1 MAFAPPFLGR
11 IAGIA
16 ALVLVCQD
24 SGSTGARQQADIP
37 VVRLEMSPAQAA
49 SPLPALPVTRLD
61 DRPQAADL
69 DRASG
74 VSLTFSEPLPVR
86 DVLLLLV
93 RGTPFSVVFEPSVNG
108 KFVGELSDLSLR
120 QALDAVLDPLAL
132 SYTVTGPVIRIS
144 PKRPETRLFELN
156 RLDLTRT
163 WRRTARSGSS
173 SDGSAVAADLSST
186 TEGDAFRELSDGIA
200 ALLSPSGRVHVDRKA
215 GLVQVTDFTDR
226 LDRIGLYIEA
236 VSVRSARQVRLDAR
250 VLEVALP
257 QAGSLDWS
265 AITAQSG
272 VRAGTGAG
280 IRVDD
285 FDALLRAI
293 ASFGTLRVLAA
304 PQMLAMNNEPAVMR
318 IGSHSAAFATGAP
331 GGTALPQDGI
341 SEALTLTIVPQVAA
355 DGIVQM
361 SVSPTFTA
369 RPAAQHPGSIIEAD
383 TTMRVRAGETVVLAG
398 FIRDVVEVF
407 GGSDRRAIRKEL
419 IVLLTPTIVTP
430 ASAGPGLQ

>member
-1 MAFAPPFLGR
+1 MAFAPSFLGR

-16 ALVLVCQD
+16 ALTLVCQEA
-24 SGSTGARQQADIP
+24 GGTGARQQADIP

-132 SYTVTGPVIRIS
+132 SYSVTGPVLRIS

-163 WRRTARSGSS
+163 WRRTARSGAS

-226 LDRIGLYIEA
+226 LERIGLYIEA

-257 QAGSLDWS
+257 QAASLDWS
-265 AITAQSG
+265 AIAAQSG
-272 VRAGTGAG
+272 VRAGSGAG

-304 PQMLAMNNEPAVMR
+304 PKMLAMNNEPAVMR

-331 GGTALPQDGI
+331 GTAPPHDGI
-341 SEALTLTIVPQVAA
+341 SEALTLTVVPQVGA

-407 GGSDRRAIRKEL
+407 GGRDRSAIRKEL

-430 ASAGPGLQ
+430 ASAVPGPQ